1 MRTAKERSIV
11 RVPGMILSPNRIF
24 ELMLDVEQPNAD
36 RRSKKGDRKLHDQ
49 EGAEAKKVNHDAG
62 DQCYCGIHSHGADP
76 KPPIG
81 IGKPER
87 QAVAE
92 QEVVSRANHEHDERM
107 AIEMIS
113 NATQPR
119 QRPILPNRQ
128 CVEVTGAT
136 LIQVA

>member
-1 MRTAKERSIV
+1 MAFS
-11 RVPGMILSPNRIF
+11 L
-24 ELMLDVEQPNAD
+24 
-36 RRSKKGDRKLHDQ
+36 RR
-49 EGAEAKKVNHDAG
+49 VNHDAAHKSDG
-62 DQCYCGIHSHGADP
+62 GIRSHGADP
-76 KPPIG
+76 KPPIA

-87 QAVAE
+87 QAVTE

-128 CVEVTGAT
+128 CVDVTGAT